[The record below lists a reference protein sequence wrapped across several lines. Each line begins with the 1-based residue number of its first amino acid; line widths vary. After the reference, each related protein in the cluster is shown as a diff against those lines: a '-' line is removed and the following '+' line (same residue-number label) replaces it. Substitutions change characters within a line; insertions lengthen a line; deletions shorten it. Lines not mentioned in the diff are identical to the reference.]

1 VDPTPRFHTTLRHVG
16 DRVVVVKIAH
26 GADVALLRHEAD
38 ILAELGHP
46 GVVRVV
52 ATGGDES
59 RFGLATAHVGIHA
72 LHTIPTPSVRSAAH
86 IACQVITN
94 LAHLH
99 AAGVCHGRMEAS
111 HVIVGSTGEA
121 VLCGL
126 RAGCGLN
133 PLRAANDV
141 AQSAEVCTRLITQ
154 ALSRLP
160 RRNRR
165 HHMALADTCL
175 ILLADHG
182 PDAAPL
188 AQRLTWTVTHRGPS
202 RDVLVESERHFIGQ
216 QPSGNGQNQAITTLH
231 DQSIEHASEVLRPQR
246 AGRHAGH

>member
-1 VDPTPRFHTTLRHVG
+1 VEPTPRFHTTLRHVG
-16 DRVVVVKIAH
+16 GRVVVVKIAR
-26 GADVALLRHEAD
+26 GADVALLRHEAE
-38 ILAELGHP
+38 ILAQLGHP

-86 IACQVITN
+86 ISCQVITN
-94 LAHLH
+94 LAYLH
-99 AAGVCHGRMEAS
+99 ATGVCHGRMDAS

-133 PLRAANDV
+133 ALRAASDV
-141 AQSAEVCTRLITQ
+141 AQSAQVCTGLVTQ
-154 ALSRLP
+154 AVRRLP

-165 HHMALADTCL
+165 QHMALADTCL
-175 ILLADHG
+175 NLLADHG
-182 PDAAPL
+182 LDAASL
-188 AQRLTWTVTHRGPS
+188 ARRLTWTVTHASPR
-202 RDVLVESERHFIGQ
+202 RDVSVESERHFIGQ
-216 QPSGNGQNQAITTLH
+216 QPSGNGQNQAIATLD
-231 DQSIEHASEVLRPQR
+231 DQSIEHASDVLGPQR
-246 AGRHAGH
+246 ASRDAGR